1 MNRIRSFYKLSNI
14 EIIETALGD
23 KTGQLTMVV
32 PEFYRV
38 KFHGYSHVV
47 EKETS
52 KTKGELFQVRVQRLD
67 DIPSIQAIPK
77 ISALKIDV
85 ENYEYQVLKGAEE
98 ILKRHRP
105 LIYCELWDDQKR
117 IQTINYLTNSLGYR
131 VMVFQHRQ
139 LVDFTGQSATNFFF
153 V

>member
-1 MNRIRSFYKLSNI
+1 
-14 EIIETALGD
+14 
-23 KTGQLTMVV
+23 
-32 PEFYRV
+32 
-38 KFHGYSHVV
+38 VV